1 MSSGV
6 SELYSGT
13 TELSKGITELNNQT
27 SNLDIEVTEQI
38 NEMIDDLD
46 GTSDEIVSFVS
57 EQNINVDSVQFVIKT
72 PAIENKNI
80 IEDEEQEETLSF
92 WEKLIN
98 LFK

>member
-1 MSSGV
+1 
-6 SELYSGT
+6 
-13 TELSKGITELNNQT
+13 
-27 SNLDIEVTEQI
+27 
-38 NEMIDDLD
+38 MIDDLD

-57 EQNINVDSVQFVIKT
+57 EQNTNVDSVQFVIKT
-72 PAIENKNI
+72 PAIENKKI